1 MEIILLVN
9 SAVLG
14 ACMGSFLNVV
24 AHRSVQG
31 RSWWGKQRSICES
44 CGHVLG
50 VRELI
55 PLFSY
60 IIQGGRCIHC
70 GKKFSFRY
78 FFVELITCLA
88 FVAVTIKLGLT
99 WAGLLCLVGTCGLI
113 VNSLT
118 DFESGDVFD
127 VLALAPGVLAL
138 LIRISGGGF
147 AVLDGLAGAF
157 TGWAV
162 FALIIILSR
171 GGMGWGDAVF
181 MAGAGAVLGFKFT
194 LLAFYL
200 GIMTGGI
207 WAIILLLI
215 GRLHWGKGETLPLVP
230 FLSVGCFVVFLFGSE
245 IFAYL
250 NLRLPYTEIFTV
262 SWPFY

>member
-1 MEIILLVN
+1 MEIIILVN
-9 SAVLG
+9 SAILG
-14 ACMGSFLNVV
+14 ACLGSFLNVV
-24 AHRSVQG
+24 AHRSIQG
-31 RSWWGKQRSICES
+31 RSWWGRERSICES

-55 PLFSY
+55 PLLSY
-60 IIQGGRCIHC
+60 IIQKGRCVHC
-70 GKKFSFRY
+70 GKKFSVRY
-78 FFVELITCLA
+78 FLVELITCLA
-88 FVAVTIKLGLT
+88 FIAITYKLGTT
-99 WAGLLCLVGTCGLI
+99 WACLLCLVGTCGLI

-138 LIRISGGGF
+138 IIRIAGGGW
-147 AVLDGLAGAF
+147 AVLDGLTGAF

-200 GIMTGGI
+200 GIMAGGL
-207 WAIILLLI
+207 WAVILMLI
-215 GRLHWGKGETLPLVP
+215 GKLHWGRGETLPLVP
-230 FLSVGCFVVFLFGSE
+230 FLSIGCFVVFLFGPE

-250 NLRLPYTEIFTV
+250 SQRLPYTEAFIT
-262 SWPFY
+262 SWPY